1 MRLNR
6 KGVNMQV
13 YLVITIFQGVFDSV
27 EAYATMPE
35 AEARK
40 KEIQAEYEDDVDLD
54 IDLAVIETPK
64 TP

>member
-13 YLVITIFQGVFDSV
+13 YLVITVFQGVFDSV

-40 KEIQAEYEDDVDLD
+40 REIQEQYENDADLDVDL
-54 IDLAVIETPK
+54 AMIETPK
-64 TP
+64 SP